1 MLERPRVQDPRIAFG
16 QKPLRKQS
24 PQSTVQQLARNRILN
39 SKLCEWAW
47 EWIFLELRLQITPAL
62 ANTLI
67 VLIAHERLW
76 NRWSSPTA
84 HGFLIYRSLWDKCKY
99 CSKPL
104 IPAVICDTTVR
115 NECLAVQDLVPG
127 FLSNL
132 ASLYFPVT
140 HFSLT
145 TLPLSIL
152 FGHTKIIPT
161 AWTFSVSHVWHV
173 LTPDL
178 RMTVLSYFQAL
189 FQ

>member
-1 MLERPRVQDPRIAFG
+1 MLERPKVQDPRIAFG
-16 QKPLRKQS
+16 QKPVRKQS

-39 SKLCEWAW
+39 SKPCEWAW

-115 NECLAVQDLVPG
+115 NEYLAVQDLVPG

-152 FGHTKIIPT
+152 FRHTKIIPT
-161 AWTFSVSHVWHV
+161 AWTFTVSHVWHV
-173 LTPDL
+173 LTLDL